1 MTAFDLADQVN
12 LLLTKHKQSSLIQIS
27 QTGGQLYSDT
37 SSYKVSEVFSDL
49 IYKTLSTGGPGSGK
63 GTQCDQIVAK
73 YGFTHLSSGDLL
85 RAEVQSGSARG
96 KQLTEIM
103 ERGELVP
110 LVSKML

>member
-1 MTAFDLADQVN
+1 MTALDLAKQVN
-12 LLLTKHKQSSLIQIS
+12 LLLTKHKQSSRIQIS
-27 QTGGQLYSDT
+27 QTGGQLYT

-85 RAEVQSGSARG
+85 RAEVQAGSARG